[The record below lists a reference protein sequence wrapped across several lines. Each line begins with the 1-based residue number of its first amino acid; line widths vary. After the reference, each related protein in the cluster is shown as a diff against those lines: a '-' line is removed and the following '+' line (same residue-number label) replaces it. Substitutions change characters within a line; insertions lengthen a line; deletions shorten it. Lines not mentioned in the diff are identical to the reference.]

1 MIDLSG
7 PIALLFPGQGVQKP
21 GMGKNLYD
29 RYPAARRVFER
40 AEAVLE
46 MPVRKLCF
54 EGPVEE
60 LNRTDVI
67 QPCVMTVCWAAY
79 EVWRESYGLENV
91 SVTAGHSLGEIASLA
106 AAGSIPWETA
116 LLLVK
121 ERGRVMAEAAGEHV
135 GMIAIVGLDEA
146 AVERIRT
153 EAAQRGNLWIANRNA
168 DVQFV
173 LSGEMAAVQEAERLA
188 TEAGAR
194 RALILTIPL
203 AAHTPLMEQAAAAF
217 RKAVDRLPLKAPS
230 IPILANASGEALRT
244 VAALQEE
251 LRLQML
257 RQVDWART
265 MVSMRAMKVRTGVE
279 LGPGRVLA
287 SLAAK
292 HIPGVDTWNAEE
304 LLIEMSPSDWED
316 LIKTDLLSAFATTK
330 AAIMS
335 GMMRAR
341 WGRIVNISSI
351 VGLTGNAGQSNYA
364 AAKAGLIGF
373 TKSIAREYGSRNI
386 TCNAVAPGYV
396 RTELTSGSLTD
407 EMVGDLVK
415 MTPIKREGT
424 AEDVAAAVAFLC
436 SERAGFVTG
445 QVLAVD
451 GGLSL

>member
-40 AEAVLE
+40 AEEVLE
-46 MPVRKLCF
+46 MPLRKLCF

-121 ERGRVMAEAAGEHV
+121 ERGRVMADAAGEHV
-135 GMIAIVGLDEA
+135 GMIAIVGLDEPKIEGIR
-146 AVERIRT
+146 VE
-153 EAAQRGNLWIANRNA
+153 ASKRGRLWVANRNA

-173 LSGEMAAVQEAERLA
+173 LSGEMSAIQEAERLA
-188 TEAGAR
+188 LAAGAR

-203 AAHTPLMEQAAAAF
+203 AAHTPLMEAAATAF
-217 RKAVDRLPLKAPS
+217 RNAVDRLQLSAPS
-230 IPILANASGEALRT
+230 IPVLANASGEALRT
-244 VAALQEE
+244 VAALREE

-265 MVSMRAMKVRTGVE
+265 MVSMRAMKVRTVVE

-304 LLIEMSPSDWED
+304 LFIDFAGP
-316 LIKTDLLSAFATTK
+316 ATT
-330 AAIMS
+330 
-335 GMMRAR
+335 
-341 WGRIVNISSI
+341 
-351 VGLTGNAGQSNYA
+351 
-364 AAKAGLIGF
+364 
-373 TKSIAREYGSRNI
+373 
-386 TCNAVAPGYV
+386 
-396 RTELTSGSLTD
+396 
-407 EMVGDLVK
+407 
-415 MTPIKREGT
+415 
-424 AEDVAAAVAFLC
+424 
-436 SERAGFVTG
+436 
-445 QVLAVD
+445 
-451 GGLSL
+451 

>member
-1 MIDLSG
+1 VIDLSG

-40 AEAVLE
+40 AEEVLE

-106 AAGSIPWETA
+106 AAGAISWETA

-121 ERGRVMAEAAGEHV
+121 ERGRVMAETAGEHV

-146 AVERIRT
+146 QIEAIRLQAS
-153 EAAQRGNLWIANRNA
+153 EHGRLWVANRNA

-173 LSGEMAAVQEAERLA
+173 LSGEMHAVQEAEGLA
-188 TEAGAR
+188 TAAGAR

-203 AAHTPLMEQAAAAF
+203 AAHTPLMEAAAAAF
-217 RKAVDRLPLKAPS
+217 RKAVDRLPLSAPS
-230 IPILANASGEALRT
+230 IPVLANASGEALRT
-244 VAALQEE
+244 VTALRDE
-251 LRLQML
+251 LRSQML
-257 RQVDWART
+257 RQVDWAKT
-265 MVSMRAMKVRTGVE
+265 MVSMRAMKVRTVVE

-304 LLIEMSPSDWED
+304 LFVDFAGP
-316 LIKTDLLSAFATTK
+316 ATT
-330 AAIMS
+330 
-335 GMMRAR
+335 
-341 WGRIVNISSI
+341 
-351 VGLTGNAGQSNYA
+351 
-364 AAKAGLIGF
+364 
-373 TKSIAREYGSRNI
+373 
-386 TCNAVAPGYV
+386 
-396 RTELTSGSLTD
+396 
-407 EMVGDLVK
+407 
-415 MTPIKREGT
+415 
-424 AEDVAAAVAFLC
+424 
-436 SERAGFVTG
+436 
-445 QVLAVD
+445 
-451 GGLSL
+451 

>member
-1 MIDLSG
+1 MIKLVG
-7 PIALLFPGQGVQKP
+7 PIALLFPGQGVQSP
-21 GMGKNLYD
+21 GMGKNLYH

-40 AEAVLE
+40 AEEILE

-79 EVWRESYGLENV
+79 EVWRESYGFANV

-135 GMIAIVGLDEA
+135 GMIAIVGLEEAKVESIREEA
-146 AVERIRT
+146 AKL
-153 EAAQRGNLWIANRNA
+153 GKLWTANRNA

-173 LSGEMAAVQEAERLA
+173 LSGEMTAVEEAERLA
-188 TEAGAR
+188 LAAGAR

-203 AAHTPLMEQAAAAF
+203 AAHTPLMEAAAAAF
-217 RKAVDRLPLKAPS
+217 RKAVDMLPLKAPS

-251 LRLQML
+251 LRQQMM

-265 MVSMRAMKVRTGVE
+265 MVSMRAMKVKTVVE

-287 SLAAK
+287 
-292 HIPGVDTWNAEE
+292 
-304 LLIEMSPSDWED
+304 
-316 LIKTDLLSAFATTK
+316 
-330 AAIMS
+330 
-335 GMMRAR
+335 
-341 WGRIVNISSI
+341 
-351 VGLTGNAGQSNYA
+351 
-364 AAKAGLIGF
+364 
-373 TKSIAREYGSRNI
+373 
-386 TCNAVAPGYV
+386 
-396 RTELTSGSLTD
+396 
-407 EMVGDLVK
+407 
-415 MTPIKREGT
+415 
-424 AEDVAAAVAFLC
+424 
-436 SERAGFVTG
+436 
-445 QVLAVD
+445 
-451 GGLSL
+451 

>member
-1 MIDLSG
+1 
-7 PIALLFPGQGVQKP
+7 
-21 GMGKNLYD
+21 MGKSLYD
-29 RYPAARRVFER
+29 RYAAARRAFER
-40 AEAVLE
+40 AEEVLR
-46 MPVRKLCF
+46 MPVRRLCF

-121 ERGRVMAEAAGEHV
+121 ERGRVMAEAAGTHV
-135 GMIAIVGLDEA
+135 GMIAIVGLDESE
-146 AVERIRT
+146 VERIRHQ
-153 EAAQRGNLWIANRNA
+153 AAEHGNLWIANRNA

-173 LSGEMAAVQEAERLA
+173 LSGEMPAVREAERLA
-188 TEAGAR
+188 VAAGAR

-203 AAHTPLMEQAAAAF
+203 AAHTPLMEAAAAAF
-217 RKAVDRLPLKAPS
+217 RKAVDMLPLKAPS

-244 VAALQEE
+244 AAALQEE

-265 MVSMRAMKVRTGVE
+265 MVSMRAMKVRTVVE

-304 LLIEMSPSDWED
+304 LFVD
-316 LIKTDLLSAFATTK
+316 FAGPTT
-330 AAIMS
+330 A
-335 GMMRAR
+335 
-341 WGRIVNISSI
+341 
-351 VGLTGNAGQSNYA
+351 
-364 AAKAGLIGF
+364 
-373 TKSIAREYGSRNI
+373 
-386 TCNAVAPGYV
+386 
-396 RTELTSGSLTD
+396 
-407 EMVGDLVK
+407 
-415 MTPIKREGT
+415 
-424 AEDVAAAVAFLC
+424 
-436 SERAGFVTG
+436 
-445 QVLAVD
+445 
-451 GGLSL
+451 

>member
-1 MIDLSG
+1 VLAG

-21 GMGKNLYD
+21 GMGKSLYD
-29 RYPAARRVFER
+29 RYPAARRAFER
-40 AEAVLE
+40 AEEILD

-79 EVWRESYGLENV
+79 EVWREAYGFEHV

-121 ERGRVMAEAAGEHV
+121 ERGRVMADAAGAHV

-146 AVERIRT
+146 QIESIRLQSS
-153 EAAQRGNLWIANRNA
+153 ELGRLWIANRNA

-173 LSGEMAAVQEAERLA
+173 LSGEMPAVQEAERLA
-188 TEAGAR
+188 TAAGAR

-203 AAHTPLMEQAAAAF
+203 AAHTPLMEAAATAF
-217 RKAVDRLPLKAPS
+217 RNAVDRLQLSAPS
-230 IPILANASGEALRT
+230 IPVLANASGEAMRT
-244 VAALQEE
+244 VTALRDE
-251 LRLQML
+251 LRSQML

-265 MVSMRAMKVRTGVE
+265 MVAMRAMKVRTVVE

-304 LLIEMSPSDWED
+304 LFVDYAGP
-316 LIKTDLLSAFATTK
+316 ATT
-330 AAIMS
+330 
-335 GMMRAR
+335 
-341 WGRIVNISSI
+341 
-351 VGLTGNAGQSNYA
+351 
-364 AAKAGLIGF
+364 
-373 TKSIAREYGSRNI
+373 
-386 TCNAVAPGYV
+386 
-396 RTELTSGSLTD
+396 
-407 EMVGDLVK
+407 
-415 MTPIKREGT
+415 
-424 AEDVAAAVAFLC
+424 
-436 SERAGFVTG
+436 
-445 QVLAVD
+445 
-451 GGLSL
+451 

>member
-1 MIDLSG
+1 MAINLNG
-7 PIALLFPGQGVQKP
+7 PIALLFPGQGVQRP
-21 GMGKNLYD
+21 GMGRSLYE

-40 AEAVLE
+40 AEQVLG
-46 MPVRKLCF
+46 MPIRKLCF
-54 EGPVEE
+54 EGPLED

-106 AAGSIPWETA
+106 AAGSISWETG

-135 GMIAIVGLDEA
+135 GMIAIVGLNEGALQRILDEA
-146 AVERIRT
+146 SKL
-153 EAAQRGNLWIANRNA
+153 GKLWVANRNA

-173 LSGEMAAVQEAERLA
+173 LSGEMTAVQEAERLA
-188 TEAGAR
+188 LAAGAR

-203 AAHTPLMEQAAAAF
+203 AAHTPLMEAAAAAF
-217 RKAVDRLPLKAPS
+217 RTAVDRLQLKAPS

-244 VAALQEE
+244 VTALQEE

-265 MVSMRAMKVRTGVE
+265 MVSMQAMKVRTVVE

-304 LLIEMSPSDWED
+304 LFVD
-316 LIKTDLLSAFATTK
+316 FAGPTT
-330 AAIMS
+330 A
-335 GMMRAR
+335 
-341 WGRIVNISSI
+341 
-351 VGLTGNAGQSNYA
+351 
-364 AAKAGLIGF
+364 
-373 TKSIAREYGSRNI
+373 
-386 TCNAVAPGYV
+386 
-396 RTELTSGSLTD
+396 
-407 EMVGDLVK
+407 
-415 MTPIKREGT
+415 
-424 AEDVAAAVAFLC
+424 
-436 SERAGFVTG
+436 
-445 QVLAVD
+445 
-451 GGLSL
+451 

>member
-1 MIDLSG
+1 
-7 PIALLFPGQGVQKP
+7 
-21 GMGKNLYD
+21 MGKNLHD

-40 AEAVLE
+40 AEQILE

-67 QPCVMTVCWAAY
+67 QPCVMTVSWAAY
-79 EVWRESYGLENV
+79 EVWRESYGFENV

-121 ERGRVMAEAAGEHV
+121 ERGRVMAETAGEHV

-146 AVERIRT
+146 QVETIR
-153 EAAQRGNLWIANRNA
+153 EESAKLGKLWIANRNA

-173 LSGEMAAVQEAERLA
+173 LSGEMTAVQEAERLA
-188 TEAGAR
+188 LAAGAR

-217 RKAVDRLPLKAPS
+217 RKAVDRLAIKPPS

-244 VAALQEE
+244 VTALQEE
-251 LRLQML
+251 LRQQML

-265 MVSMRAMKVRTGVE
+265 MLSMRAMKVKTVVE

-304 LLIEMSPSDWED
+304 LFID
-316 LIKTDLLSAFATTK
+316 FA
-330 AAIMS
+330 
-335 GMMRAR
+335 
-341 WGRIVNISSI
+341 
-351 VGLTGNAGQSNYA
+351 
-364 AAKAGLIGF
+364 
-373 TKSIAREYGSRNI
+373 
-386 TCNAVAPGYV
+386 
-396 RTELTSGSLTD
+396 
-407 EMVGDLVK
+407 
-415 MTPIKREGT
+415 
-424 AEDVAAAVAFLC
+424 
-436 SERAGFVTG
+436 
-445 QVLAVD
+445 
-451 GGLSL
+451 

>member
-40 AEAVLE
+40 AEEVLG

-106 AAGSIPWETA
+106 AAGAISWETA

-121 ERGRVMAEAAGEHV
+121 ERGRVMAESAGEHV
-135 GMIAIVGLDEA
+135 GMIAIVGLDESKI
-146 AVERIRT
+146 EGIRT
-153 EAAQRGNLWIANRNA
+153 QASGHGRLWVANRNA

-173 LSGEMAAVQEAERLA
+173 LSGEMRAVQEAERLA
-188 TEAGAR
+188 VAAGAR

-203 AAHTPLMEQAAAAF
+203 AAHTPLMEAAAAAF
-217 RKAVDRLPLKAPS
+217 RKAVDRLPLSAPS

-244 VAALQEE
+244 VAALRDE
-251 LRLQML
+251 LRSQML
-257 RQVDWART
+257 HQVDWART
-265 MVSMRAMKVRTGVE
+265 MVSMRAMKVRTVVE

-304 LLIEMSPSDWED
+304 LFVD
-316 LIKTDLLSAFATTK
+316 FAGPT
-330 AAIMS
+330 AA
-335 GMMRAR
+335 GA
-341 WGRIVNISSI
+341 
-351 VGLTGNAGQSNYA
+351 
-364 AAKAGLIGF
+364 
-373 TKSIAREYGSRNI
+373 
-386 TCNAVAPGYV
+386 
-396 RTELTSGSLTD
+396 
-407 EMVGDLVK
+407 
-415 MTPIKREGT
+415 
-424 AEDVAAAVAFLC
+424 
-436 SERAGFVTG
+436 
-445 QVLAVD
+445 
-451 GGLSL
+451 